1 MEDQTEE
8 MLSEKVPLTVANNST
23 ISFNL
28 TLKAGK
34 RKTGQGDKGHRGGG
48 GGGAWRVRCGRS
60 GKSGRESKR
69 WGIWHVLGK
78 VSWARTNAQMTTPQC
93 FQLSCPVLVKSN
105 HPAPSTFFHSRKLS
119 LAKLSLH
126 IYQAIAWKN
135 LQIFRLSVMVN
146 DIWIFQQTLL
156 ATQHK

>member
-69 WGIWHVLGK
+69 
-78 VSWARTNAQMTTPQC
+78 
-93 FQLSCPVLVKSN
+93 
-105 HPAPSTFFHSRKLS
+105 
-119 LAKLSLH
+119 
-126 IYQAIAWKN
+126 
-135 LQIFRLSVMVN
+135 
-146 DIWIFQQTLL
+146 
-156 ATQHK
+156 

>member
-48 GGGAWRVRCGRS
+48 GVGGVARAVWQEWQERK
-60 GKSGRESKR
+60 GK
-69 WGIWHVLGK
+69 
-78 VSWARTNAQMTTPQC
+78 
-93 FQLSCPVLVKSN
+93 
-105 HPAPSTFFHSRKLS
+105 
-119 LAKLSLH
+119 
-126 IYQAIAWKN
+126 
-135 LQIFRLSVMVN
+135 
-146 DIWIFQQTLL
+146 
-156 ATQHK
+156 

>member
-48 GGGAWRVRCGRS
+48 GGRGACGVAGVARA
-60 GKSGRESKR
+60 E
-69 WGIWHVLGK
+69 GK
-78 VSWARTNAQMTTPQC
+78 VKGEGSGMSWEKFPELGQM
-93 FQLSCPVLVKSN
+93 
-105 HPAPSTFFHSRKLS
+105 RK
-119 LAKLSLH
+119 
-126 IYQAIAWKN
+126 
-135 LQIFRLSVMVN
+135 
-146 DIWIFQQTLL
+146 
-156 ATQHK
+156 